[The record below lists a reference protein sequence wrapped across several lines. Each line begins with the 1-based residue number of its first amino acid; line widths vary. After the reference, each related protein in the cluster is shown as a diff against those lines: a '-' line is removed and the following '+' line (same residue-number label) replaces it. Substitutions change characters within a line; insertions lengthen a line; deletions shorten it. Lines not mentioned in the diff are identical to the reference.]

1 MNINT
6 FGRQVEVTQDLKDLF
21 AKKLGKLD
29 KFFRDDADCNITLR
43 ERKNGRKVLE
53 VTITATGPA
62 ANAAP
67 VPVKQGT
74 IPVNSA
80 DAALLD
86 TLPGIGKVY
95 AQAIIDERMAYGP
108 YFYPEDVMDVKGIG
122 VKRLEAIYDMLDLSP
137 SE

>member
-1 MNINT
+1 MNRIGAT
-6 FGRQVEVTQDLKDLF
+6 GDDLV
-21 AKKLGKLD
+21 AP
-29 KFFRDDADCNITLR
+29 AVVLR
-43 ERKNGRKVLE
+43 EGGMKERLGWMLLVLAAIALLANIRLPAKPAS

-95 AQAIIDERMAYGP
+95 AQAIIDERMAHGP

-122 VKRLEAIYDMLDLSP
+122 VKRLEAICDMLDLSS

>member
-1 MNINT
+1 MNRIGAT
-6 FGRQVEVTQDLKDLF
+6 GDDLV
-21 AKKLGKLD
+21 AP
-29 KFFRDDADCNITLR
+29 AVVLR
-43 ERKNGRKVLE
+43 EGGMKGRLGWMLLVLAAIALLANIRLPAKPAS
-53 VTITATGPA
+53 VTITATGPV

-95 AQAIIDERMAYGP
+95 AQAIIDERMAHGP

>member
-1 MNINT
+1 MKERLGWMLLVLAAIALLANIRLPANP
-6 FGRQVEVTQDLKDLF
+6 
-21 AKKLGKLD
+21 AS
-29 KFFRDDADCNITLR
+29 
-43 ERKNGRKVLE
+43 
-53 VTITATGPA
+53 VTITATGPV
-62 ANAAP
+62 ANAAS

-95 AQAIIDERMAYGP
+95 AQAIIDERMVHGP

>member
-1 MNINT
+1 MNRIGAT
-6 FGRQVEVTQDLKDLF
+6 GDDLV
-21 AKKLGKLD
+21 AP
-29 KFFRDDADCNITLR
+29 AVVLR
-43 ERKNGRKVLE
+43 EGGMKERLGWMLLVLAAIALLVNIRLPAKPAS

-95 AQAIIDERMAYGP
+95 AQAIIDERMAHGP

-122 VKRLEAIYDMLDLSP
+122 VKRLEAIYDMLDLS
-137 SE
+137 SGE

>member
-1 MNINT
+1 MNRIGAT
-6 FGRQVEVTQDLKDLF
+6 GDDLV
-21 AKKLGKLD
+21 AP
-29 KFFRDDADCNITLR
+29 AVVLR
-43 ERKNGRKVLE
+43 EGGMKERLGWMLLVLAAIALLANIRLPAKPAS

-95 AQAIIDERMAYGP
+95 AQAIIDERMAHGP

>member
-1 MNINT
+1 MNRIGAT
-6 FGRQVEVTQDLKDLF
+6 GDDLV
-21 AKKLGKLD
+21 AP
-29 KFFRDDADCNITLR
+29 AVVLR
-43 ERKNGRKVLE
+43 EGGMKERLGWMLLVLAAIALLANIRLPAKPVS
-53 VTITATGPA
+53 VTIIATGPA

-95 AQAIIDERMAYGP
+95 AQAIIDERMAHGP
-108 YFYPEDVMDVKGIG
+108 YFYPEDVIDVKGIG
-122 VKRLEAIYDMLDLSP
+122 VKRLEAIYDMLDLS
-137 SE
+137 SGE

>member
-1 MNINT
+1 MNRIGAT
-6 FGRQVEVTQDLKDLF
+6 GDDLV
-21 AKKLGKLD
+21 AP
-29 KFFRDDADCNITLR
+29 AVVLR
-43 ERKNGRKVLE
+43 EGGMKERLGWMLLVLAAIALLANIRLPAKPAS

-67 VPVKQGT
+67 VPVEQGT

-86 TLPGIGKVY
+86 TLPGIGKAY

-108 YFYPEDVMDVKGIG
+108 YFYPEDVIDVKGIG

>member
-1 MNINT
+1 MNRIGAT
-6 FGRQVEVTQDLKDLF
+6 GDDLV
-21 AKKLGKLD
+21 AP
-29 KFFRDDADCNITLR
+29 AVVLR
-43 ERKNGRKVLE
+43 EGGMKERLGWMLLVLAVIALLANIRLPAKPTS

-95 AQAIIDERMAYGP
+95 AQAIIDERKAHGP

>member
-1 MNINT
+1 MNRIGAT
-6 FGRQVEVTQDLKDLF
+6 GDDLV
-21 AKKLGKLD
+21 AP
-29 KFFRDDADCNITLR
+29 AVVLR
-43 ERKNGRKVLE
+43 EGGMKERLGWMLLVLAAIALLANIRLPAVRE
-53 VTITATGPA
+53 PVVMTASGPA

-67 VPVKQGT
+67 VPVEQGT

-95 AQAIIDERMAYGP
+95 AQAIIDERMAHGP
-108 YFYPEDVMDVKGIG
+108 YFYPEDVIDVKGIG
-122 VKRLEAIYDMLDLSP
+122 VKRLEAICDMLDLSP

>member
-1 MNINT
+1 MNRIGAT
-6 FGRQVEVTQDLKDLF
+6 GDDLV
-21 AKKLGKLD
+21 AP
-29 KFFRDDADCNITLR
+29 AVVLR
-43 ERKNGRKVLE
+43 EGGMKERLGWMLLVLAAIALLANIRLPAKPVS

-95 AQAIIDERMAYGP
+95 AQAIIDERMAHGP

>member
-1 MNINT
+1 MNRIGAT
-6 FGRQVEVTQDLKDLF
+6 GDDLV
-21 AKKLGKLD
+21 AP
-29 KFFRDDADCNITLR
+29 AVVLR
-43 ERKNGRKVLE
+43 EGGMKERLGWMLLVLAAIALLANIRLPAKPAS

-62 ANAAP
+62 AKAAP

-95 AQAIIDERMAYGP
+95 AQAIIDERKAHGP

-122 VKRLEAIYDMLDLSP
+122 VKRLKAIYDMLDLSP

>member
-1 MNINT
+1 MNRIGAT
-6 FGRQVEVTQDLKDLF
+6 GDDLV
-21 AKKLGKLD
+21 AP
-29 KFFRDDADCNITLR
+29 AVVLR
-43 ERKNGRKVLE
+43 EGGMKERLGWMLLVLAAIALLANIRLPAKPAS

-95 AQAIIDERMAYGP
+95 AQAIIDERMAHGP

-122 VKRLEAIYDMLDLSP
+122 VKRLEAIYDMLDLS
-137 SE
+137 SGE